1 MAYKLHKEV
10 DQGEVIGLS
19 LGVPEVDAY
28 EDRSSV
34 IALMPSPW
42 PRCLSLIRATD

>member
-10 DQGEVIGLS
+10 DDGEVVGLS

-28 EDRSSV
+28 
-34 IALMPSPW
+34 LKFLKH
-42 PRCLSLIRATD
+42 RCRPNTWS